1 MSFSADEL
9 QDGARA
15 ATGLDDFGSSYYREG
30 LERTVDGLNNEADLN
45 DLGQVIQHATISN
58 ALIQRLKIVDTYKQH
73 PEIADEVV
81 DGPVVILGLPRTG
94 TTALGQLIA
103 NDPQFR
109 SLRTWESQ
117 APTPPPEAA
126 TQYTDP
132 RIAQAAEGI
141 AMIDS
146 MFPDFQA
153 MNSSEPEAATECQDL
168 MGMSFRTYHFDGVVR
183 VPSYIEWLLD
193 TDMRETYEYHEQVLK
208 LLQWHCKPNL
218 WHLRTPV
225 HMFALDAF
233 VEVYPNA
240 KFLWSHRDPA
250 KVLGSVCSLISYIRS
265 WSSDR
270 KDPHELGAE
279 QLAWWAKGIGRA
291 MEFRKTFGDDRFV
304 DVSFADLQ
312 TDSVKTVADSYEQLG
327 LEFSD
332 AARAKVQE
340 WADGHKPGQRGTH
353 TYELADFG
361 LTEGQVR
368 EASATTSRPTTL
380 RRDRIGRHDSRQGR
394 WAQEARARSSRCVPH
409 YCRPPRKL
417 FGRKAS
423 GPCPSHV
430 CSAGPRW
437 APGRSTGTSTPRTNS
452 YRHSFSRWRRLEVV
466 RLRQRMAVSSDPVRA
481 VAAWIDGRLDLA
493 FNEEIRSDLRQM
505 SLEAQ
510 NQMFAAPE
518 IVAPA
523 YREILR
529 PLVEELTRGRDLGL
543 FSDIDTDSE
552 ALSIQGVVWSNV
564 ERHWATAG
572 ADLSDIRAHVERFC
586 LRGLGVAP
594 ETIITVIDEM
604 AAGKF

>member
-9 QDGARA
+9 EEGARA
-15 ATGLDDFGSSYYREG
+15 ATGLDDFGSTYYREG
-30 LERTVDGLNNEADLN
+30 LERTIDGLNNEADLN
-45 DLGQVIQHATISN
+45 ELGAIIQHATISN
-58 ALIQRLKIVDTYKQH
+58 ALIQRLKIIDTYKQH

-94 TTALGQLIA
+94 TTALGNLVS

-141 AMIDS
+141 AMIDQ
-146 MFPDFQA
+146 MFPNFKA
-153 MNSSEPEAATECQDL
+153 MNITGAEAATECQDL

-183 VPSYIEWLLD
+183 VPSYIEWLLE

-208 LLQWHCKPNL
+208 LLQWHCKPSL

-291 MEFRKTFGDDRFV
+291 MDFRKEFGDDRFV

-312 TDSVKTVADSYEQLG
+312 TDSVKTVADSYDKLG

-340 WADGHKPGQRGTH
+340 WANSHKPGDRGAH
-353 TYELADFG
+353 KYELEDFG

-368 EASATTSRPTTL
+368 ETFSDYLAAYDASA
-380 RRDRIGRHDSRQGR
+380 
-394 WAQEARARSSRCVPH
+394 
-409 YCRPPRKL
+409 
-417 FGRKAS
+417 
-423 GPCPSHV
+423 
-430 CSAGPRW
+430 
-437 APGRSTGTSTPRTNS
+437 
-452 YRHSFSRWRRLEVV
+452 
-466 RLRQRMAVSSDPVRA
+466 
-481 VAAWIDGRLDLA
+481 
-493 FNEEIRSDLRQM
+493 
-505 SLEAQ
+505 
-510 NQMFAAPE
+510 
-518 IVAPA
+518 
-523 YREILR
+523 
-529 PLVEELTRGRDLGL
+529 
-543 FSDIDTDSE
+543 
-552 ALSIQGVVWSNV
+552 
-564 ERHWATAG
+564 
-572 ADLSDIRAHVERFC
+572 
-586 LRGLGVAP
+586 
-594 ETIITVIDEM
+594 
-604 AAGKF
+604 